1 MAKRDQQGPTP
12 PVFIDPKLGAEA
24 AYRAG
29 IQARRAAA
37 GPAKYTTPVAGGPT
51 PAIPRLDQ
59 QPYAGV
65 TMAQQAEMSRQGE
78 LQKAASD
85 RVFDQARS
93 QQRQGIVERPQGA
106 PVSPQSNMGI
116 LPGDTLPEQARSDP
130 AFIEG
135 HGSMFAAAQPN
146 LASKY
151 GVVRRGQL
159 IPPQALRQGQ
169 ASQLRPETLKDLE
182 TLRELQQHSKV
193 GALLDNDAEAE
204 KAVDDSAAS
213 AAGRAGNVVGDN
225 STSPVTDEDKE
236 RVSKTLASM
245 DEFDFDTFRQMMM
258 KDIIN
263 NPKQKGVIEAKLT
276 PLSIDDLIMH
286 NRAVQKVPIV
296 PGFTP
301 EFQSLTAEEDL
312 ALKRLVMQES
322 KTVEVTDRYLLD
334 KLAIMS
340 IAVGLKNINGKPL
353 GDHLDTEGNFDD
365 TKFWVKFNRI
375 MKLPLQMIA
384 SIGVNIFWF
393 EQRVRKL
400 FVAEKVGNG

>member
-1 MAKRDQQGPTP
+1 
-12 PVFIDPKLGAEA
+12 
-24 AYRAG
+24 
-29 IQARRAAA
+29 
-37 GPAKYTTPVAGGPT
+37 
-51 PAIPRLDQ
+51 
-59 QPYAGV
+59 
-65 TMAQQAEMSRQGE
+65 MAQQADMSRQE
-78 LQKAASD
+78 EIHKAASD

-106 PVSPQSNMGI
+106 TSSSPSSLGI

-169 ASQLRPETLKDLE
+169 PAQLRPETIRDLE
-182 TLRELQQHSKV
+182 TLKELQAKTNVNGLPETDS
-193 GALLDNDAEAE
+193 EAE
-204 KAVDDSAAS
+204 RAVDDTVAG
-213 AAGRAGNVVGDN
+213 AAGRAGNVTGD
-225 STSPVTDEDKE
+225 TSNKPITDQE
-236 RVSKTLASM
+236 REKLNKTVEGM

-258 KDIIN
+258 KDLIN
-263 NPKQKGVIEAKLT
+263 NPKQKDVIEKKLS

-286 NRAVQKVPIV
+286 NRSTQKVPIV
-296 PGFTP
+296 AGFTP

-312 ALKRLVMQES
+312 ALKRLIMQES
-322 KTVEVTDRYLLD
+322 KTVEVNDRYLLD
-334 KLAIMS
+334 KLSIMS

-353 GDHLDTEGNFDD
+353 GDHLDNDGNFDD
-365 TKFWVKFNRI
+365 AKFWLKFNRV